1 MNKSPQFSI
10 YIAVILLF
18 FMLAACVIQPAP
30 AEMPVTPTE
39 PPEANLSG
47 RWQVNEIYFDQTIKR
62 TFDVDIEHHGGN
74 LTILRDGKEVVTC
87 TVEQDKLTCTNWE
100 AYGFS
105 IIFIDGP
112 NSMHSEL
119 PMAESV
125 NRLDFIKSEE

>member
-18 FMLAACVIQPAP
+18 LILAACVIQPAP
-30 AEMPVTPTE
+30 TEMPVIPTE

-62 TFDVDIEHHGGN
+62 SFDVDVEHHGDN
-74 LTILRDGKEVVTC
+74 LTISRDGKEVVTC
-87 TVEQDKLTCTNWE
+87 TVEQDKLTCSNWE

-112 NSMHSEL
+112 TSMHSEL